1 MAIQTMDNPID
12 SKISLNRPIPGS
24 SLTSDPDSP
33 APWEKPPEF
42 VNLEE
47 SLKYLLDIITQKETY
62 SALMDMI
69 SKGTPLMEIT
79 QVLLFQGFT
88 EGKWNPDLMMILAEP
103 LCYLLLALA
112 ERADI
117 DAVIYNGED
126 EEDDEEVQMFH
137 GADISKEKLK
147 RIGEA
152 ARKNTI
158 PSGALP
164 KSIEEELED
173 IEVSSLL
180 SQPEQAIEDNV
191 NSLLGRNET

>member
-12 SKISLNRPIPGS
+12 SKISLNRQIPGS
-24 SLTSDPDSP
+24 SHTSDHDSP

-137 GADISKEKLK
+137 GADISKEKLR